1 MPAWHQVRSVSLV
14 CVGVYMCAASLS
26 MWTNLTSACI
36 SLTQVWNIL
45 QTEIVWKRARNLL
58 SLSVCNSCTRGI
70 CFFSVCGGSC
80 PSYQRLWEEQP
91 QYALQC
97 CLLCLLCDALCKN
110 EQVLDFA
117 FRSLRTNGTLEN
129 VIERCMGFLGEVMPC
144 LAGRVDGIKV
154 QANFAKE
161 REDAGELWADAALRH
176 KGDLKEAQE
185 SSKSLQ
191 RVFKEDWSSL
201 TSILDDPC
209 WSSMRCTNIC
219 RTIWTLSI
227 LEPWVDRQIF
237 LWVTN
242 ARHVWTCLDLN
253 WRHLKT
259 SFLCPLKTRNQF
271 ERGDHSC

>member
-1 MPAWHQVRSVSLV
+1 
-14 CVGVYMCAASLS
+14 MCAASLS
-26 MWTNLTSACI
+26 MWTSLTSACI

-70 CFFSVCGGSC
+70 WFFSVCGGSC

-161 REDAGELWADAALRH
+161 REDAGELWANAALRH

-191 RVFKEDWSSL
+191 RVFKQSSKKIDQVL
-201 TSILDDPC
+201 HRSLMILARPPC
-209 WSSMRCTNIC
+209 DVRIFAGQF
-219 RTIWTLSI
+219 
-227 LEPWVDRQIF
+227 EPWASLSHELIDR
-237 LWVTN
+237 
-242 ARHVWTCLDLN
+242 
-253 WRHLKT
+253 
-259 SFLCPLKTRNQF
+259 SFC
-271 ERGDHSC
+271 E